1 MANVIVFMDKRE
13 NTSRLTQYFDQYDCD
28 LQKKMLLYGD
38 FLVSDRVCIERKT
51 TSDFISS
58 IVDRRLFQ
66 QLKDLKENFEKPI
79 LIIEGDTLY
88 GRLQPNAI
96 RGALASIV
104 LDFQIPIIW
113 TKDLAE
119 TVGMIYWIARRE
131 QIDENRDVP
140 IRSGKKISTVKDQQE
155 FLIHGLPGIS
165 LVRSRA
171 LLKYFKTPEQIFN
184 ADEKDMLKVKNVG
197 KGTIKKIKKLLTTK
211 YK

>member
-1 MANVIVFMDKRE
+1 MAKIFVFMDKRE
-13 NTSRLTQYFDQYDCD
+13 NASRIGQYFEQYDCD

-58 IVDRRLFQ
+58 ITDQRLFQ
-66 QLKDLKENFEKPI
+66 QLRNLKENFEKPI
-79 LIIEGDTLY
+79 LIIEGDSLY

-104 LDFQIPIIW
+104 LDFQIPILW

-119 TVGMIYWIARRE
+119 TAGMVYWIARRE
-131 QIDENRDVP
+131 QIDEKRPIP
-140 IRSGKKISTVKDQQE
+140 IRAGKKTTTMKEQQE

-165 LVRSRA
+165 LVRSKA
-171 LLKYFKTPEQIFN
+171 LLKYFKTPDQVFN
-184 ADEKDMLKVKNVG
+184 ASEKDMLKVKNIG
-197 KGTIKKIKKLLTTK
+197 KTTIKKIKKTLTTK